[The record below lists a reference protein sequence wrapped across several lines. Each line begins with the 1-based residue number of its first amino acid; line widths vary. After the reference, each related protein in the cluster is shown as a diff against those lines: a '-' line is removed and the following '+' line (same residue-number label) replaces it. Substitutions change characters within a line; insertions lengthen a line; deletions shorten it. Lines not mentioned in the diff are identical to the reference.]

1 MVVIVRLDL
10 DRYDASTL
18 QSLVREGV
26 VTIGEACEA
35 KAVKQMSDYERLM
48 WVRATQR
55 SLAA

>member
-18 QSLVREGV
+18 QNLVREGV

-35 KAVKQMSDYERLM
+35 KSIKVLSEYERLM